1 MRVRGQEAVLCYN
14 RRFIFPS
21 NTNLQVEFP
30 RLKRVFT
37 GIILIVL
44 SAFGLMS
51 CGGGS
56 PSSATLGATSGLT
69 FRAFVSNNFTSQ
81 LNIVDATMDALS
93 ASTISVGLQPGLMA
107 VTPDRTITL
116 VFDQGSHSFSV
127 VDNATEQQTATISIP
142 AFTESFVVSSDS
154 TRLFAAVPQEGV
166 FAQPNGAVEVLN
178 IGGQFRI
185 TSIAVPGAHYLSMS
199 NNGGKLLAFG
209 DNSNTVTV
217 IDTTKI
223 NAAGETTA
231 VAGFDR
237 PVAAVFSSDDSQAFV
252 LNCGPECGGTAA
264 GVSVLDM
271 STLTI
276 TRTVP
281 VQAATVG
288 ILNGSTLIVAGTRA
302 GQQGQGVL
310 QTMDTGT
317 FAVSGPVAI
326 GDGFHNRMAL
336 INTLLFIGARTCN
349 NVTQGCLSIYDTG
362 ANTARIDA
370 PNGDVTGMEPIT
382 RNRNVLYVV
391 EGGEVRIFNTTTG
404 QLAPTQFDIVGKA
417 IDVKLVDQ

>member
-1 MRVRGQEAVLCYN
+1 M
-14 RRFIFPS
+14 
-21 NTNLQVEFP
+21 
-30 RLKRVFT
+30 KRVLT

-56 PSSATLGATSGLT
+56 PSSAALGATSGLK
-69 FRAFVSNNFTSQ
+69 FRAFVSISFSGK
-81 LNIVDATMDALS
+81 LDIVDASKDALS
-93 ASTISVGLQPGLMA
+93 TSFINVGSQPGLMA
-107 VTPDRTITL
+107 VTPDRTLTL
-116 VFDQGSHSFSV
+116 VFDQGSHTFSV
-127 VDNATEQQTATISIP
+127 VDNASEQQTASIFIP
-142 AFTESFVVSSDS
+142 AFTESFVISSDS

-166 FAQPNGAVEVLN
+166 VGQSNGAVEMLN
-178 IGGQFRI
+178 IAGQFRI
-185 TSIAVPGAHYLSMS
+185 TSIPVPGAHYLSMS
-199 NNGGKLLAFG
+199 NDGNRLLAFG

-223 NAAGETTA
+223 NASGETTV

-237 PVAAVFSSDDSQAFV
+237 PVAAVFSSDNSQAFV

-264 GVSVLDM
+264 GVSILNM

-281 VQAATVG
+281 LQAATVG
-288 ILNGSTLIVAGTRA
+288 ILNGSTLFVAGTRA

-310 QTMDTGT
+310 QTVDTGS
-317 FAVSGPVAI
+317 FAVTGPVAI

-336 INTLLFIGARTCN
+336 TNNFVFIGARTCN

-362 ANTARIDA
+362 ANTAQIDS

-382 RNRNVLYVV
+382 RNRNELYVV

-404 QLAPTQFDIVGKA
+404 QLASTQLDIVGKA

>member
-1 MRVRGQEAVLCYN
+1 M
-14 RRFIFPS
+14 
-21 NTNLQVEFP
+21 
-30 RLKRVFT
+30 KRVFT

-44 SAFGLMS
+44 SACCLMS

-56 PSSATLGATSGLT
+56 PSSSALGVTSGLT
-69 FRAFVSNNFTSQ
+69 FRVFVSNNFSGQ
-81 LNIVDATMDALS
+81 LDLVDATKDALS
-93 ASTISVGLQPGLMA
+93 TGTINVGAQPGLMA
-107 VTPDRTITL
+107 VTPDRTLTL
-116 VFDQGSHSFSV
+116 VFDQGSHTFSV
-127 VDNATEQQTATISIP
+127 VDNASEQQTASIGIP
-142 AFTESFVVSSDS
+142 GFTESFLISADS
-154 TRLFAAVPQEGV
+154 GTLFAAVPQEGV
-166 FAQPNGAVEVLN
+166 LNQPNGAVEVLN
-178 IGGQFRI
+178 IGSQSRVI
-185 TSIAVPGAHYLSMS
+185 SIPVAGAHYLSLS
-199 NNGGKLLAFG
+199 NNGSKLLAFG

-217 IDTTKI
+217 IDTTKP
-223 NAAGETTA
+223 NAGTTS
-231 VAGFDR
+231 VPGFDR

-252 LNCGPECGGTAA
+252 LNCGPECGGTVA
-264 GVSVLDM
+264 GVSVLNM

-310 QTMDTGT
+310 QTVDTGS
-317 FAVSGPVAI
+317 FAVTGPVAI

-336 INTLLFIGARTCN
+336 TNNLLFVGARTCN

-370 PNGDVTGMEPIT
+370 PNGDVTGMEPIS

-391 EGGEVRIFNTTTG
+391 EGGEVRIFDTTTG

-417 IDVKLVDQ
+417 IDAKLVDQ

>member
-1 MRVRGQEAVLCYN
+1 MLCYN

-21 NTNLQVEFP
+21 NTSLRVESP

-56 PSSATLGATSGLT
+56 PSSAALGATSGLT
-69 FRAFVSNNFTSQ
+69 FRVFVSNSFSGQ
-81 LNIVDATMDALS
+81 LDIVDATKDVLS
-93 ASTISVGLQPGLMA
+93 TSFINVGVQPGLMA
-107 VTPDRTITL
+107 VTPDRTLTL
-116 VFDQGSHSFSV
+116 IFDQGSHTFSI
-127 VDNATEQQTATISIP
+127 VDNATEQQTASIFIP
-142 AFTESFVVSSDS
+142 SFSESFVISSDS

-166 FAQPNGAVEVLN
+166 LGQSNGAVEVLN
-178 IGGQFRI
+178 IAGQFKV
-185 TSIAVPGAHYLSMS
+185 TSIPVPGAHYLSMS
-199 NNGGKLLAFG
+199 NDGNRLLAFG
-209 DNSNTVTV
+209 DNSNAVTV

-223 NAAGETTA
+223 NASGETTV

-264 GVSVLDM
+264 GVSVLNM

-281 VQAATVG
+281 LQAATVG
-288 ILNGSTLIVAGTRA
+288 ILNGTTLLVAGTRA

-310 QTMDTGT
+310 QTMDTGS

-336 INTLLFIGARTCN
+336 TGTILFIGARTCN

-362 ANTARIDA
+362 ANTARIDT

-391 EGGEVRIFNTTTG
+391 EGGEVRIFDTTTG
-404 QLAPTQFDIVGKA
+404 QLAATQFDIAGKA
-417 IDVKLVDQ
+417 IDAKLVDQ